1 MPIMIEN
8 INAQTITPALGK
20 NPRQLYEHQEEA
32 IRKLDAMDK
41 RGSFRT
47 LLVLPTGGGKTLTAT
62 YWLLRN
68 AVDQN
73 KKILWLAHRHLL
85 LEQAAEAF
93 ARNAYTD
100 TMVNRT
106 VFNYRI
112 ISGMHDKPVHIQKTD
127 RILIASKDSM
137 IRSLDKLKNWL
148 NGEEIYLVIDEA
160 HHAVA
165 KSYKKIIQYV
175 ADHTKSMK
183 LLGLTATPFR
193 TSEDEQGALKQVFTD
208 DIVYKTDLDALIK
221 KGILATPTFI
231 DCNTNIQFTEHLGV
245 QALKSIE
252 NLDTLPENIA
262 NDIADNKE
270 RNRIIVEEYLH
281 NYEKYGQ
288 TIVFALNKVH
298 AIALNKLFNEK
309 GKAYGIRSE
318 FIISEVQD
326 MITGITISNADNERK
341 IEAYRNGEIQVLI
354 NVNILTEG
362 TDLPKTHTV
371 FLTRPTV
378 STTLMTQM
386 VGRALRGLKAGGT
399 KEAYI
404 VSFVDDWNDKIAWVN
419 PETLTEAE
427 YHEKETLAETQKQQ
441 IRLIAIS
448 KIEEF
453 ARMAD
458 AAVDTSALDS
468 TPAIELIPLGMYML
482 STLECNHQI
491 LVYNSTQNAYQ
502 SLIRDLPNLM
512 EHYGIE
518 GETIPEETLDDMTEH
533 CFQSYFDENMIPS
546 CNRNDIE
553 HLLKFYAQKA
563 VAPLFVTIDEMER
576 KKLDVSEIAKKIYDE
591 DMRRSEKNA
600 YIQSLWTEEG
610 SLLPVYY
617 TNPYFFKKLIDLEL
631 DKLDGDIEIAAA
643 EPQTEA
649 ELRNLEQFP
658 LQKIIELYPKIGLQ
672 LKEDAFAAARNDD
685 GSYVCAGCGEVFP
698 TRLFLQVDHIVPM
711 AKGGLSVPDNLQ
723 VLCRTCNQRKGD
735 HCCHIQHIGS
745 RQTMLRYICFS
756 KIRLT
761 KEKTRSYGTCLK
773 ITRHISRQSIAAHIC
788 SSSRAS

>member
-1 MPIMIEN
+1 MTDMPIMIEN

-47 LLVLPTGGGKTLTAT
+47 LLVLPTGGGKTLTAA

-106 VFNYRI
+106 VVNYRI

-208 DIVYKTDLDALIK
+208 DIVYKTDLDTLIK

-252 NLDTLPENIA
+252 NLDTLPENIV
-262 NDIADNKE
+262 NDIAGSKE
-270 RNRIIVEEYLH
+270 RNRIIVDEYIN
-281 NYEKYGQ
+281 NYEKYGP
-288 TIVFALNKVH
+288 TIVFALNKNH
-298 AIALNKLFNEK
+298 AITLNALFNEK
-309 GKAYGIRSE
+309 GKKYGIKSE

-600 YIQSLWTEEG
+600 YIQSLWAEEG

-735 HCCHIQHIGS
+735 H
-745 RQTMLRYICFS
+745 
-756 KIRLT
+756 
-761 KEKTRSYGTCLK
+761 
-773 ITRHISRQSIAAHIC
+773 
-788 SSSRAS
+788 

>member
-47 LLVLPTGGGKTLTAT
+47 LLVLPTGGGKTLTAA

-270 RNRIIVEEYLH
+270 RNRIIVEKYLH

-399 KEAYI
+399 KEACI
-404 VSFVDDWNDKIAWVN
+404 VTFIDNWNDKIAWVN

-600 YIQSLWTEEG
+600 YIQSLWAEEG

-631 DKLDGDIEIAAA
+631 DKLDGDIKIAAA

-711 AKGGLSVPDNLQ
+711 AKGGLSIPENLQ

-735 HCCHIQHIGS
+735 H
-745 RQTMLRYICFS
+745 
-756 KIRLT
+756 
-761 KEKTRSYGTCLK
+761 
-773 ITRHISRQSIAAHIC
+773 
-788 SSSRAS
+788 

>member
-47 LLVLPTGGGKTLTAT
+47 LLVLPTGGGKTLTAA

-208 DIVYKTDLDALIK
+208 DIVYKTDLDTLIK
-221 KGILATPTFI
+221 KGILSTPTFI

-252 NLDTLPENIA
+252 NLDTLPENIV
-262 NDIADNKE
+262 NDIAGSKE
-270 RNRIIVEEYLH
+270 RNRIIVDEYIN
-281 NYEKYGQ
+281 NYEKYGP
-288 TIVFALNKVH
+288 TIVFALNKNH
-298 AIALNKLFNEK
+298 AITLNALFNEK
-309 GKAYGIRSE
+309 GKKYGIKSE

-563 VAPLFVTIDEMER
+563 VAPLFVTIDEMKR

-600 YIQSLWTEEG
+600 YIQSLWAEEG

-735 HCCHIQHIGS
+735 H
-745 RQTMLRYICFS
+745 
-756 KIRLT
+756 
-761 KEKTRSYGTCLK
+761 
-773 ITRHISRQSIAAHIC
+773 
-788 SSSRAS
+788 

>member
-1 MPIMIEN
+1 MTDMPIMIEN

-47 LLVLPTGGGKTLTAT
+47 LLVLPTGGGKTLTAA

-208 DIVYKTDLDALIK
+208 DIVYKTDLDTLIK

-252 NLDTLPENIA
+252 NLDTLPENIV
-262 NDIADNKE
+262 NDIAGSKE
-270 RNRIIVEEYLH
+270 RNRIIVDEYIN
-281 NYEKYGQ
+281 NYEKYGP
-288 TIVFALNKVH
+288 TIVFALNKNH
-298 AIALNKLFNEK
+298 AITLNALFNEK
-309 GKAYGIRSE
+309 GKKYGIKSE

-518 GETIPEETLDDMTEH
+518 GETIPEEMLDDMTEH

-600 YIQSLWTEEG
+600 YIQSLWAEEG

-735 HCCHIQHIGS
+735 H
-745 RQTMLRYICFS
+745 
-756 KIRLT
+756 
-761 KEKTRSYGTCLK
+761 
-773 ITRHISRQSIAAHIC
+773 
-788 SSSRAS
+788 

>member
-1 MPIMIEN
+1 MTDMPIMIEN

-47 LLVLPTGGGKTLTAT
+47 LLVLPTGGGKTLTAA

-208 DIVYKTDLDALIK
+208 DIVYKTDLDTLIK

-231 DCNTNIQFTEHLGV
+231 DCNTNIQFTEHLGI

-252 NLDTLPENIA
+252 NLDTLPENIV
-262 NDIADNKE
+262 NDIAGSKE
-270 RNRIIVEEYLH
+270 RNRIIVDEYIN
-281 NYEKYGQ
+281 NYEKYGP
-288 TIVFALNKVH
+288 TIVFALNKNH
-298 AIALNKLFNEK
+298 AITLNALFNEK
-309 GKAYGIRSE
+309 GKKYGIKSE

-600 YIQSLWTEEG
+600 YIQSLWAEEG

-735 HCCHIQHIGS
+735 H
-745 RQTMLRYICFS
+745 
-756 KIRLT
+756 
-761 KEKTRSYGTCLK
+761 
-773 ITRHISRQSIAAHIC
+773 
-788 SSSRAS
+788 

>member
-1 MPIMIEN
+1 MTDMPIMIEN

-47 LLVLPTGGGKTLTAT
+47 LLVLPTGGGKTLTAA

-208 DIVYKTDLDALIK
+208 DIVYKTDLDTLIK

-252 NLDTLPENIA
+252 NLDTLPENIV
-262 NDIADNKE
+262 NDIAGSKE
-270 RNRIIVEEYLH
+270 RNRIIVDEYIN
-281 NYEKYGQ
+281 NYEKYGP
-288 TIVFALNKVH
+288 TIVFALNKNH
-298 AIALNKLFNEK
+298 AITLNALFNEK
-309 GKAYGIRSE
+309 GKKYGIKSE

-600 YIQSLWTEEG
+600 YIQSLWAEEG

-631 DKLDGDIEIAAA
+631 DKLDGDTEIAAA

-735 HCCHIQHIGS
+735 H
-745 RQTMLRYICFS
+745 
-756 KIRLT
+756 
-761 KEKTRSYGTCLK
+761 
-773 ITRHISRQSIAAHIC
+773 
-788 SSSRAS
+788 

>member
-47 LLVLPTGGGKTLTAT
+47 LLVLPTGGGKTLTAA

-106 VFNYRI
+106 IFNYRI

-208 DIVYKTDLDALIK
+208 DIVYKTDLDTLIK

-427 YHEKETLAETQKQQ
+427 YHEKETLVETQKQQ

-658 LQKIIELYPKIGLQ
+658 LQKIIELYPKIGLK

-711 AKGGLSVPDNLQ
+711 AKGGLSVPENLQ

-735 HCCHIQHIGS
+735 H
-745 RQTMLRYICFS
+745 
-756 KIRLT
+756 
-761 KEKTRSYGTCLK
+761 
-773 ITRHISRQSIAAHIC
+773 
-788 SSSRAS
+788 

>member
-47 LLVLPTGGGKTLTAT
+47 LLVLPTGGGKTLTAA

-208 DIVYKTDLDALIK
+208 DIVYKTDLDTLIK

-252 NLDTLPENIA
+252 NLDTLPENIV
-262 NDIADNKE
+262 NDIAGSKE
-270 RNRIIVEEYLH
+270 RNRIIVDEYIN
-281 NYEKYGQ
+281 NYEKYGP
-288 TIVFALNKVH
+288 TIVFALNKNH
-298 AIALNKLFNEK
+298 AITLNALFNEK
-309 GKAYGIRSE
+309 GKKYGIKSE

-362 TDLPKTHTV
+362 TDLPKTHTA

-600 YIQSLWTEEG
+600 YIQSLWAEEG

-735 HCCHIQHIGS
+735 H
-745 RQTMLRYICFS
+745 
-756 KIRLT
+756 
-761 KEKTRSYGTCLK
+761 
-773 ITRHISRQSIAAHIC
+773 
-788 SSSRAS
+788 

>member
-47 LLVLPTGGGKTLTAT
+47 LLVLPTGGGKTLTAA

-208 DIVYKTDLDALIK
+208 DIVYKTDLDTLIK

-404 VSFVDDWNDKIAWVN
+404 VSFVDDWNDKIAWIN

-453 ARMAD
+453 ARKAD

-600 YIQSLWTEEG
+600 YIQSLWAEEG

-735 HCCHIQHIGS
+735 H
-745 RQTMLRYICFS
+745 
-756 KIRLT
+756 
-761 KEKTRSYGTCLK
+761 
-773 ITRHISRQSIAAHIC
+773 
-788 SSSRAS
+788 

>member
-1 MPIMIEN
+1 
-8 INAQTITPALGK
+8 
-20 NPRQLYEHQEEA
+20 
-32 IRKLDAMDK
+32 
-41 RGSFRT
+41 
-47 LLVLPTGGGKTLTAT
+47 
-62 YWLLRN
+62 
-68 AVDQN
+68 
-73 KKILWLAHRHLL
+73 
-85 LEQAAEAF
+85 
-93 ARNAYTD
+93 
-100 TMVNRT
+100 
-106 VFNYRI
+106 
-112 ISGMHDKPVHIQKTD
+112 
-127 RILIASKDSM
+127 
-137 IRSLDKLKNWL
+137 
-148 NGEEIYLVIDEA
+148 
-160 HHAVA
+160 
-165 KSYKKIIQYV
+165 
-175 ADHTKSMK
+175 
-183 LLGLTATPFR
+183 
-193 TSEDEQGALKQVFTD
+193 
-208 DIVYKTDLDALIK
+208 
-221 KGILATPTFI
+221 
-231 DCNTNIQFTEHLGV
+231 
-245 QALKSIE
+245 LKSIE
-252 NLDTLPENIA
+252 NLDTLPENIV
-262 NDIADNKE
+262 NDIAGSKE
-270 RNRIIVEEYLH
+270 RNRIIVDEYIN
-281 NYEKYGQ
+281 NYEKYGP
-288 TIVFALNKVH
+288 TIVFALNKNH
-298 AIALNKLFNEK
+298 AITLNALFNEK
-309 GKAYGIRSE
+309 GKKYGIKSE

-600 YIQSLWTEEG
+600 YIQSLWAEEG

-735 HCCHIQHIGS
+735 H
-745 RQTMLRYICFS
+745 
-756 KIRLT
+756 
-761 KEKTRSYGTCLK
+761 
-773 ITRHISRQSIAAHIC
+773 
-788 SSSRAS
+788 

>member
-1 MPIMIEN
+1 MTDMPIMIEN

-47 LLVLPTGGGKTLTAT
+47 LLVLPTGGGKTLTAA

-208 DIVYKTDLDALIK
+208 DIVYKTDLDTLIK

-252 NLDTLPENIA
+252 NLDTLPENIV
-262 NDIADNKE
+262 NDIAGSKE
-270 RNRIIVEEYLH
+270 RNRIIVDEYIN
-281 NYEKYGQ
+281 NYEKYGP
-288 TIVFALNKVH
+288 TIVFALNKNH
-298 AIALNKLFNEK
+298 AITLNALFNEK
-309 GKAYGIRSE
+309 GKKYGIKSE

-502 SLIRDLPNLM
+502 SLICDLPNLM

-600 YIQSLWTEEG
+600 YIQSLWAEEG

-735 HCCHIQHIGS
+735 H
-745 RQTMLRYICFS
+745 
-756 KIRLT
+756 
-761 KEKTRSYGTCLK
+761 
-773 ITRHISRQSIAAHIC
+773 
-788 SSSRAS
+788 

>member
-1 MPIMIEN
+1 MTIMIEN
-8 INAQTITPALGK
+8 INAQTITPAQGK

-32 IRKLDAMDK
+32 LKKLDIIDK
-41 RGSFRT
+41 KREFRT
-47 LLVLPTGGGKTLTAT
+47 LLVLPTGGGKTLTAA

-68 AVDQN
+68 AVDN
-73 KKILWLAHRHLL
+73 GKKILWLAHRYLL

-93 ARNAYTD
+93 SRNAYTD
-100 TMVNRT
+100 IMVNRT

-112 ISGMHDKPVHIQKTD
+112 VSGMHDRPIHIKNTD
-127 RILIASKDSM
+127 NIIIAGKDSI
-137 IRSLDKLKNWL
+137 IRSLDKLRDWL
-148 NGEEIYLVIDEA
+148 EDEDIYLVIDEA

-175 ADHTKSMK
+175 ADHARSMK

-221 KGILATPTFI
+221 KGILATPEFKKW
-231 DCNTNIQFTEHLGV
+231 NTNLQFTEHLGV
-245 QALKSIE
+245 TALKSIE
-252 NLDTLPENIA
+252 NLDMLPENIV
-262 NDIADNKE
+262 NDIAGSKE
-270 RNRIIVEEYLH
+270 RNRIIVDEYIN
-281 NYEKYGQ
+281 NYEKYGP
-288 TIVFALNKVH
+288 TIVFALNKNH
-298 AIALNKLFNEK
+298 AITLNALFNEK
-309 GKAYGIRSE
+309 GKKYGIKSE

-404 VSFVDDWNDKIAWVN
+404 VTFIDNWNDKIAWVN
-419 PETLTEAE
+419 PESLTDAE
-427 YHEKETLAETQKQQ
+427 YHEKETDTETAKNHL
-441 IRLIAIS
+441 RLIAIS

-453 ARMAD
+453 ALMAD
-458 AAVDTSALDS
+458 SAVDTSALDGIAS
-468 TPAIELIPLGMYML
+468 IELIPLGMYML
-482 STLECNHQI
+482 STFECNHQI
-491 LVYNSTQNAYQ
+491 LVYNSTQTAYQ
-502 SLIRDLPNLM
+502 SLIRDLPKLM

-518 GETIPEETLDDMTEH
+518 DETIPEGTLEDMTEH

-546 CNRNDIE
+546 CNRSDIE

-563 VAPLFVTIDEMER
+563 VEPLFITINEMDR

-591 DMRRSEKNA
+591 DMRRSERNS
-600 YIQSLWTEEG
+600 YIQNLWEEEG
-610 SLLPVYY
+610 SLIPVYY
-617 TNPYFFKKLIDLEL
+617 TNQYFFKKLIDIEL
-631 DKLDGDIEIAAA
+631 DKLDGDIQIAAS

-649 ELRNLEQFP
+649 ELREREQFP
-658 LQKIIELYPKIGLQ
+658 LQKIIELYPKIGLEM
-672 LKEDAFAAARNDD
+672 KENAYAAARNND
-685 GSYVCAGCGEVFP
+685 GCYVCAGCGETFP
-698 TRLFLQVDHIVPM
+698 TRLYLQVDHIIPM
-711 AKGGLSVPDNLQ
+711 AKGGLTVPENLQ
-723 VLCRTCNQRKGD
+723 ILCRACNMRKGD
-735 HCCHIQHIGS
+735 
-745 RQTMLRYICFS
+745 
-756 KIRLT
+756 K
-761 KEKTRSYGTCLK
+761 
-773 ITRHISRQSIAAHIC
+773 
-788 SSSRAS
+788 

>member
-1 MPIMIEN
+1 MTDMPIMIEN

-47 LLVLPTGGGKTLTAT
+47 LLVLPTGGGKTLTAA

-270 RNRIIVEEYLH
+270 RNRIIVEKYLH

-288 TIVFALNKVH
+288 TIVFALNKNH
-298 AIALNKLFNEK
+298 AITLNALFNEK
-309 GKAYGIRSE
+309 GKKYGIKSE

-427 YHEKETLAETQKQQ
+427 YHEKESLAETQKQQ

-600 YIQSLWTEEG
+600 YIQSLWAEEG

-711 AKGGLSVPDNLQ
+711 AKGGLSVPENLQ

-735 HCCHIQHIGS
+735 H
-745 RQTMLRYICFS
+745 
-756 KIRLT
+756 
-761 KEKTRSYGTCLK
+761 
-773 ITRHISRQSIAAHIC
+773 
-788 SSSRAS
+788 

>member
-1 MPIMIEN
+1 MTDMPIMIEN

-47 LLVLPTGGGKTLTAT
+47 LLVLPTGGGKTLTAA

-175 ADHTKSMK
+175 ADHTKSMR
-183 LLGLTATPFR
+183 LLGLTSTPFR

-208 DIVYKTDLDALIK
+208 DIVYKTDLDTLIK

-404 VSFVDDWNDKIAWVN
+404 VTFIDNWNDKIAWVN

-600 YIQSLWTEEG
+600 YIQSLWAEEG

-735 HCCHIQHIGS
+735 H
-745 RQTMLRYICFS
+745 
-756 KIRLT
+756 
-761 KEKTRSYGTCLK
+761 
-773 ITRHISRQSIAAHIC
+773 
-788 SSSRAS
+788 

>member
-1 MPIMIEN
+1 MTDMPIMIEN

-47 LLVLPTGGGKTLTAT
+47 LLVLPTGGGKTLTAA

-208 DIVYKTDLDALIK
+208 DIVYKTDLDTLIK

-252 NLDTLPENIA
+252 NLDTLPENIV
-262 NDIADNKE
+262 NDIAGSKE
-270 RNRIIVEEYLH
+270 RNRIIVDEYIN
-281 NYEKYGQ
+281 NYEKYGP
-288 TIVFALNKVH
+288 TIVFALNKNH
-298 AIALNKLFNEK
+298 AITLNALFNEK
-309 GKAYGIRSE
+309 GKKYGIKSE

-600 YIQSLWTEEG
+600 YIQSLWAEEG

-658 LQKIIELYPKIGLQ
+658 LQKIIHLYPKIGLQ

-685 GSYVCAGCGEVFP
+685 GSYVCTGCGEVFP

-735 HCCHIQHIGS
+735 H
-745 RQTMLRYICFS
+745 
-756 KIRLT
+756 
-761 KEKTRSYGTCLK
+761 
-773 ITRHISRQSIAAHIC
+773 
-788 SSSRAS
+788 

>member
-1 MPIMIEN
+1 MTDMPIMIEN

-47 LLVLPTGGGKTLTAT
+47 LLVLPTGGGKTLTAA

-127 RILIASKDSM
+127 RILIASKDSI

-208 DIVYKTDLDALIK
+208 DIVYKTDLDTLIK

-231 DCNTNIQFTEHLGV
+231 DRKTNIQFTEHLGV

-270 RNRIIVEEYLH
+270 RNRIIVEKYLH

-404 VSFVDDWNDKIAWVN
+404 VTFIDNWNDKIAWVN

-502 SLIRDLPNLM
+502 NLIRDLPNLM

-600 YIQSLWTEEG
+600 YIQSLWAEEG

-711 AKGGLSVPDNLQ
+711 TKGGLSVPDNLQ

-735 HCCHIQHIGS
+735 H
-745 RQTMLRYICFS
+745 
-756 KIRLT
+756 
-761 KEKTRSYGTCLK
+761 
-773 ITRHISRQSIAAHIC
+773 
-788 SSSRAS
+788 

>member
-47 LLVLPTGGGKTLTAT
+47 LLVLPTGGGKTLTAA

-208 DIVYKTDLDALIK
+208 DIVYKTDLDTLIK

-309 GKAYGIRSE
+309 GKAYSIRSE

-427 YHEKETLAETQKQQ
+427 YHEKETLAEAQKQQ

-458 AAVDTSALDS
+458 ATVDTSALDS

-600 YIQSLWTEEG
+600 YIQSLWAEEG

-685 GSYVCAGCGEVFP
+685 GNYVCAGCGEIFS

-735 HCCHIQHIGS
+735 H
-745 RQTMLRYICFS
+745 
-756 KIRLT
+756 
-761 KEKTRSYGTCLK
+761 
-773 ITRHISRQSIAAHIC
+773 
-788 SSSRAS
+788 

>member
-1 MPIMIEN
+1 MTDMPIMIEN

-47 LLVLPTGGGKTLTAT
+47 LLVLPTGGGKTLTAA

-270 RNRIIVEEYLH
+270 RNRIIVEKYLH

-288 TIVFALNKVH
+288 TIVFALNKNH
-298 AIALNKLFNEK
+298 AITLNALFNEK
-309 GKAYGIRSE
+309 GKKYGIKSE

-386 VGRALRGLKAGGT
+386 VGRALRGRKAGGT

-404 VSFVDDWNDKIAWVN
+404 VTFIDDWNDKIAWVN

-427 YHEKETLAETQKQQ
+427 YHEKETLAEAQKQQ

-502 SLIRDLPNLM
+502 NLIRDLPNLM

-533 CFQSYFDENMIPS
+533 CFQSYFDANMIPS

-576 KKLDVSEIAKKIYDE
+576 KKLDVSEIARKIYDE

-600 YIQSLWTEEG
+600 YIQNLWAEEG

-711 AKGGLSVPDNLQ
+711 AKGGLSVPENLQ

-735 HCCHIQHIGS
+735 H
-745 RQTMLRYICFS
+745 
-756 KIRLT
+756 
-761 KEKTRSYGTCLK
+761 
-773 ITRHISRQSIAAHIC
+773 
-788 SSSRAS
+788 

>member
-1 MPIMIEN
+1 MTDMPIMIEN

-47 LLVLPTGGGKTLTAT
+47 LLVLPTGGGKTLTAA

-208 DIVYKTDLDALIK
+208 DIVYKTDLDTLIK

-252 NLDTLPENIA
+252 NLDTLPENIV
-262 NDIADNKE
+262 NDIAGSKE
-270 RNRIIVEEYLH
+270 RNRIIVDEYIN
-281 NYEKYGQ
+281 NYEKYGP
-288 TIVFALNKVH
+288 TIVFALNKNH
-298 AIALNKLFNEK
+298 AITLNALFNEK
-309 GKAYGIRSE
+309 GKKYGIKSE

-386 VGRALRGLKAGGT
+386 VGRALRGLKEGGT

-600 YIQSLWTEEG
+600 YIQSLWAEEG

-735 HCCHIQHIGS
+735 H
-745 RQTMLRYICFS
+745 
-756 KIRLT
+756 
-761 KEKTRSYGTCLK
+761 
-773 ITRHISRQSIAAHIC
+773 
-788 SSSRAS
+788 

>member
-41 RGSFRT
+41 RGAFRT
-47 LLVLPTGGGKTLTAT
+47 LLVLPTGGGKTLTAA

-231 DCNTNIQFTEHLGV
+231 DRKTNIQFTEHLGI

-270 RNRIIVEEYLH
+270 RNRIIVEKYLH

-404 VSFVDDWNDKIAWVN
+404 VTFIDNWNDKIAWVN

-427 YHEKETLAETQKQQ
+427 YHEKETLAEAQKQQ

-600 YIQSLWTEEG
+600 YIQSLWAEEG

-658 LQKIIELYPKIGLQ
+658 LQKIIELYPKIGLK

-735 HCCHIQHIGS
+735 H
-745 RQTMLRYICFS
+745 
-756 KIRLT
+756 
-761 KEKTRSYGTCLK
+761 
-773 ITRHISRQSIAAHIC
+773 
-788 SSSRAS
+788 

>member
-1 MPIMIEN
+1 MTDMPIMIEN

-47 LLVLPTGGGKTLTAT
+47 LLVLPTGGGKTLTAA

-208 DIVYKTDLDALIK
+208 DIVYKTDLDTLIK

-252 NLDTLPENIA
+252 NLDTLPENIV
-262 NDIADNKE
+262 NDIAGSKE
-270 RNRIIVEEYLH
+270 RNRIIVDEYIN
-281 NYEKYGQ
+281 NYEKYGP
-288 TIVFALNKVH
+288 TIVFALNKNH
-298 AIALNKLFNEK
+298 AITLNALFNEK
-309 GKAYGIRSE
+309 GKKYGIKSE

-419 PETLTEAE
+419 PETLTVAE

-600 YIQSLWTEEG
+600 YIQSLWAEEG

-631 DKLDGDIEIAAA
+631 DELDGDIEIAAA

-735 HCCHIQHIGS
+735 H
-745 RQTMLRYICFS
+745 
-756 KIRLT
+756 
-761 KEKTRSYGTCLK
+761 
-773 ITRHISRQSIAAHIC
+773 
-788 SSSRAS
+788 

>member
-32 IRKLDAMDK
+32 IQKLDAMDK

-47 LLVLPTGGGKTLTAT
+47 LLVLPTGGGKTLTAA

-208 DIVYKTDLDALIK
+208 DIVYKTDLDTLIK

-252 NLDTLPENIA
+252 NLDTLPENIV
-262 NDIADNKE
+262 NDIAGSKE
-270 RNRIIVEEYLH
+270 RNRIIVDEYIN
-281 NYEKYGQ
+281 NYEKYGP
-288 TIVFALNKVH
+288 TIVFALNKNH
-298 AIALNKLFNEK
+298 AITLNALFNEK
-309 GKAYGIRSE
+309 GKKYGIKSE

-600 YIQSLWTEEG
+600 YIQSLWAEEG

-735 HCCHIQHIGS
+735 H
-745 RQTMLRYICFS
+745 
-756 KIRLT
+756 
-761 KEKTRSYGTCLK
+761 
-773 ITRHISRQSIAAHIC
+773 
-788 SSSRAS
+788 

>member
-1 MPIMIEN
+1 MTDMPIMIEN
-8 INAQTITPALGK
+8 INAQTITSALGK

-47 LLVLPTGGGKTLTAT
+47 LLVLPTGGGKTLTAA

-208 DIVYKTDLDALIK
+208 DIVYKTDLDTLIK

-252 NLDTLPENIA
+252 NLDTLPENIV
-262 NDIADNKE
+262 NDIAGSKE
-270 RNRIIVEEYLH
+270 RNRIIVDEYIN
-281 NYEKYGQ
+281 NYEKYGP
-288 TIVFALNKVH
+288 TIVFALNKNH
-298 AIALNKLFNEK
+298 AITLNALFNEK
-309 GKAYGIRSE
+309 GKKYGIKSE

-600 YIQSLWTEEG
+600 YIQSLWAEEG

-735 HCCHIQHIGS
+735 H
-745 RQTMLRYICFS
+745 
-756 KIRLT
+756 
-761 KEKTRSYGTCLK
+761 
-773 ITRHISRQSIAAHIC
+773 
-788 SSSRAS
+788 

>member
-1 MPIMIEN
+1 MIEN

-41 RGSFRT
+41 RGPFRT
-47 LLVLPTGGGKTLTAT
+47 LLVLPTGGGKTLTAA

-175 ADHTKSMK
+175 ADHMKSMK

-221 KGILATPTFI
+221 KGILATPKFKKW
-231 DCNTNIQFTEHLGV
+231 NTSLQFTEHLGV
-245 QALKSIE
+245 KALKSIE
-252 NLDTLPENIA
+252 NLDMLPENIV
-262 NDIADNKE
+262 NDIAGSKE
-270 RNRIIVEEYLH
+270 RNRIIVDEYIN
-281 NYEKYGQ
+281 NYEKYGP
-288 TIVFALNKVH
+288 TIVFALNKNH
-298 AIALNKLFNEK
+298 AITLNALFNEK
-309 GKAYGIRSE
+309 GKKYGIKSE

-404 VSFVDDWNDKIAWVN
+404 VTFIDNWNDKIAWVN

-518 GETIPEETLDDMTEH
+518 GETIPEETLGDMTEH

-600 YIQSLWTEEG
+600 YIQSLWAEEG

-672 LKEDAFAAARNDD
+672 LKENAFAAARNDD

-735 HCCHIQHIGS
+735 H
-745 RQTMLRYICFS
+745 
-756 KIRLT
+756 
-761 KEKTRSYGTCLK
+761 
-773 ITRHISRQSIAAHIC
+773 
-788 SSSRAS
+788 

>member
-1 MPIMIEN
+1 MTDMPIMIEN

-47 LLVLPTGGGKTLTAT
+47 LLVLPTGGGKTLTAA

-208 DIVYKTDLDALIK
+208 DIVYKTDLDTLIK

-270 RNRIIVEEYLH
+270 RNRIIVEKYLH

-518 GETIPEETLDDMTEH
+518 GETIPEETLDDMIEH

-600 YIQSLWTEEG
+600 YIQSIWAEEG

-711 AKGGLSVPDNLQ
+711 AKGGLSVPENLQ

-735 HCCHIQHIGS
+735 H
-745 RQTMLRYICFS
+745 
-756 KIRLT
+756 
-761 KEKTRSYGTCLK
+761 
-773 ITRHISRQSIAAHIC
+773 
-788 SSSRAS
+788 

>member
-1 MPIMIEN
+1 MTDMPIMIEN

-47 LLVLPTGGGKTLTAT
+47 LLVLPTGGGKTLTAA

-175 ADHTKSMK
+175 ADHTKSMR

-208 DIVYKTDLDALIK
+208 DIVYKTDLDTLIK

-404 VSFVDDWNDKIAWVN
+404 VTFIDNWNDKIAWVN

-491 LVYNSTQNAYQ
+491 LVHNSTQNAYQ

-600 YIQSLWTEEG
+600 YIQSLWAEEG

-735 HCCHIQHIGS
+735 H
-745 RQTMLRYICFS
+745 
-756 KIRLT
+756 
-761 KEKTRSYGTCLK
+761 
-773 ITRHISRQSIAAHIC
+773 
-788 SSSRAS
+788 

>member
-1 MPIMIEN
+1 MTDMPIMIEN

-41 RGSFRT
+41 RGPFRT
-47 LLVLPTGGGKTLTAT
+47 LLVLPTGGGKTLTAA

-208 DIVYKTDLDALIK
+208 DIVYKTDLDTLIK

-600 YIQSLWTEEG
+600 YIQSLWAEEG

-631 DKLDGDIEIAAA
+631 DKLDGDIEIAEA

-711 AKGGLSVPDNLQ
+711 AKGGLSVPENLQ

-735 HCCHIQHIGS
+735 H
-745 RQTMLRYICFS
+745 
-756 KIRLT
+756 
-761 KEKTRSYGTCLK
+761 
-773 ITRHISRQSIAAHIC
+773 
-788 SSSRAS
+788 

>member
-1 MPIMIEN
+1 
-8 INAQTITPALGK
+8 
-20 NPRQLYEHQEEA
+20 
-32 IRKLDAMDK
+32 MDK

-47 LLVLPTGGGKTLTAT
+47 LLVLPTGGGKTLTAA

-175 ADHTKSMK
+175 ADHTKSMR

-208 DIVYKTDLDALIK
+208 DIVYKTDLDTLIK

-404 VSFVDDWNDKIAWVN
+404 VTFIDNWNDKIAWVN

-600 YIQSLWTEEG
+600 YIQSLWAEEG

-735 HCCHIQHIGS
+735 H
-745 RQTMLRYICFS
+745 
-756 KIRLT
+756 
-761 KEKTRSYGTCLK
+761 
-773 ITRHISRQSIAAHIC
+773 
-788 SSSRAS
+788 

>member
-1 MPIMIEN
+1 MIEN

-41 RGSFRT
+41 RGPFRT
-47 LLVLPTGGGKTLTAT
+47 LLVLPTGGGKTLTAA

-208 DIVYKTDLDALIK
+208 DIVYKTDLDTLIK

-404 VSFVDDWNDKIAWVN
+404 VTFIDNWNDKIAWVN

-600 YIQSLWTEEG
+600 YIQNLWAEEG

-658 LQKIIELYPKIGLQ
+658 LQKIIELYPKIGLK

-711 AKGGLSVPDNLQ
+711 AKGGLSVPENLQ

-735 HCCHIQHIGS
+735 H
-745 RQTMLRYICFS
+745 
-756 KIRLT
+756 
-761 KEKTRSYGTCLK
+761 
-773 ITRHISRQSIAAHIC
+773 
-788 SSSRAS
+788 